1 MYFGERGRDSKKKKR
16 ELGRQIHRSKQ
27 GRQLERRQE
36 GGETLPDKK
45 KGVEGYRETGRRK
58 RERERNGIYGRKNR
72 CMYIETVSAM
82 REICGQLKRSQQRGK
97 HSTIHEQKVIRE
109 NPPWEIHSYG

>member
-16 ELGRQIHRSKQ
+16 ELGRLIHRSKQ

-45 KGVEGYRETGRRK
+45 KEYRGTERRGGE
-58 RERERNGIYGRKNR
+58 RERER
-72 CMYIETVSAM
+72 E
-82 REICGQLKRSQQRGK
+82 KR
-97 HSTIHEQKVIRE
+97 
-109 NPPWEIHSYG
+109 NLWEKK